1 MKQTYTFNREKFKA
15 ILAAKGLKQ
24 DMVSVAL
31 GRSHSYASH
40 LNIDKTFLD
49 GLWRYYGISPED
61 IDAVPVEKP
70 KSDDAVP
77 VCNKKPESDDHG
89 IDYDQLY
96 KCIYGAVYHAVKKA
110 LSE

>member
-1 MKQTYTFNREKFKA
+1 MKQTYTFNREKFKE
-15 ILAAKGLKQ
+15 ILAKKGLKQ

-49 GLWRYYGISPED
+49 DLRKFYGIRPED
-61 IDAVPVEKP
+61 IDAVPVCKEKPESNEKP
-70 KSDDAVP
+70 KS
-77 VCNKKPESDDHG
+77 NDHV

-96 KCIYGAVYHAVKKA
+96 RCVYSAVYHAVKKA
-110 LSE
+110 WSEK

>member
-15 ILAAKGLKQ
+15 ILATKGLKQ

-49 GLWRYYGISPED
+49 GLWRYYGIKPED

-77 VCNKKPESDDHG
+77 VCNEKPE

-110 LSE
+110 WSE